1 MKLLIATDFPPDAA
15 GGGPAVVRQMLR
27 GFSGEIH
34 WWSCRSA
41 GSSVPALDFK
51 VLSFDSFPPGKL
63 TPSRKWTHLKAWLME
78 YVWAPLAAQSLR
90 KTIKSV
96 QPDCIWVIPHCWSIF
111 PLHTVLVLKRLE
123 TSVHLTI
130 QDYPDI
136 LGLEGKCGKERVAQ
150 MAKLQEELYILAD
163 SRDATSLPMLDDLVC
178 RLNIKGAQML
188 HQGLEAEDFDFLEKS
203 QKSNEKLEMIRI
215 AYAGTIL
222 VEEEFEIFAKML
234 SELRDRGLPL
244 RLEFWGAHSYASCSW
259 YCQDWMGEHGNLPE
273 KQLLA
278 ELRTCDWGFIPMSLE
293 NEEPRYNRFSFPTK
307 FITYLA
313 AGLPIISMG
322 HAETSVMKMS
332 AAYDVGCRISDP
344 LFPISD
350 LGEILQDIKAKEKYR
365 YEILRC
371 AREQFDAEKMRKKL
385 WDCFRKNED

>member
-1 MKLLIATDFPPDAA
+1 MKLLIATDFPPDAP
-15 GGGPAVVRQMLR
+15 GGGPAVVRQMLK

-41 GSSVPALDFK
+41 KAGSSEFDFK
-51 VLSFDSFPPGKL
+51 VLSSASFPSGKL
-63 TPSRKWTHLKAWLME
+63 QPARRWTHLKAWLTE
-78 YVWAPLAAQSLR
+78 HIWAPLAARSLQ
-90 KTIKSV
+90 KTIRRV
-96 QPDCIWVIPHCWSIF
+96 QPDCVWAIPHDWSIL
-111 PLHTVLVLKRLE
+111 PLHAVLSSEKFKMNLHVTL
-123 TSVHLTI
+123 
-130 QDYPDI
+130 QDYPDVH
-136 LGLEGKCGKERVAQ
+136 GHAERWGKERVAL

-178 RLNIKGAQML
+178 RLNVQGAQML

-222 VEEEFEIFAKML
+222 VEEEFTIFAKML

-278 ELRTCDWGFIPMSLE
+278 ELRTCDWGFIPMSLKD
-293 NEEPRYNRFSFPTK
+293 EEPRYNRFSFPTK

-313 AGLPIISMG
+313 AGLPSISMG
-322 HAETSVMKMS
+322 HAETSVMKMA

-350 LGEILQDIKAKEKYR
+350 LGEILQDVKAKEKYR